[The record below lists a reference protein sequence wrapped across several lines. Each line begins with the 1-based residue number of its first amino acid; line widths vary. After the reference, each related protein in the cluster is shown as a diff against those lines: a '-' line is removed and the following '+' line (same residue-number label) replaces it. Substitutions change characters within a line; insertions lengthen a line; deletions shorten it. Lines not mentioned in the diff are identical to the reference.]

1 MGLEQQY
8 NELFAKYDEIN
19 KTMTDFDASRKKLAV
34 ENSDLARQFDESEN
48 QYNQLAT
55 QKLSIENQLED
66 FRKLYDAET
75 KQKAMILG
83 KLRNYE
89 NDFFILRDQL
99 EEAHGDKSDVL
110 KMLSKA
116 NAEALM
122 WRSKYESDAVVRAEE
137 LENQR
142 LKLQARLENAE
153 KQIEALNIKAM
164 HLEKIKMRAA
174 TELAD
179 LQVGAEKC
187 AVLVAAS
194 EKKQRNYDKVLGEW
208 KLKIDDL
215 TAEIDATKKEAHDYA
230 ADHYRIKTVYDEN
243 MLQLDNIRR
252 ENKNL
257 ADEVRDLMDQI
268 GDGGRKYHEAQKK
281 YKNIGIEK
289 EELTA
294 ALEEEHN
301 TTKKMFARQLDSM
314 KASLEVESKAK
325 LEAFNVKQKLE
336 ADVAEMQSAYEASK
350 KAHDEMKKMY
360 DNTTANYA
368 DLEKKWKE
376 SHDLAFKYREDYSII
391 ERKYNTLY
399 AELQESR
406 MLLEA
411 SDHGRRQAEGDL
423 KDCRD
428 QIGHLGKLNDEMGS
442 SKKKVYAKTEQLA
455 VDYDVAQGNCKAS
468 EDKAKKA
475 MLDAAQLAD
484 ELRTEQEHCALQTKM
499 KQALEATLKELQVR
513 YEEMEETAS
522 NTGKRALST
531 LENRARDLEHAVHD
545 ENAKVS
551 DAEKNLRKCER
562 RIHELT
568 FQYEEDQKNL
578 EIMQDLIDKLQL
590 KLKQYKHQIEEA
602 EEIAALNLAKFRK
615 SQQELEETET
625 STSQVVHH
633 IVYESTVA

>member
-1 MGLEQQY
+1 MG
-8 NELFAKYDEIN
+8 
-19 KTMTDFDASRKKLAV
+19 V
-34 ENSDLARQFDESEN
+34 
-48 QYNQLAT
+48 
-55 QKLSIENQLED
+55 
-66 FRKLYDAET
+66 
-75 KQKAMILG
+75 
-83 KLRNYE
+83 LR
-89 NDFFILRDQL
+89 
-99 EEAHGDKSDVL
+99 
-110 KMLSKA
+110 MLSKA

-230 ADHYRIKTVYDEN
+230 TDHYRIKTVYDEN

-294 ALEEEHN
+294 ALEEAEAALEQEENKVLRTQLELGQIRQEIERRIEEKEEEHN

-411 SDHGRRQAEGDL
+411 SDRGRRQAEGDL